1 MNLDLDGKR
10 ALVAGAS
17 QGLGE
22 ACARQLAEQGAEVL
36 LLARSRDRLEVIAGS
51 LPNGNG
57 RRHAVIAVDAADR
70 GAVTAALQGEI
81 ERGGAVH
88 IWINNTGGPAPGPA
102 HAAEPEAYLRAFS
115 QHLVTAQ
122 AILGL
127 LLPGMREARYG
138 RILNVLSTS
147 VKQPIPNLGV
157 SNSIRAAMANWAK
170 TLAGELGPDG
180 ITVNN
185 VLPGLTRTPRLDGLI
200 SHLAAGSGRSQEQ
213 VADAMLAAIPARSFA
228 EPAEFAAAV
237 GFLAAPVGAYINGV
251 NLPVDGGSTA
261 SL

>member
-1 MNLDLDGKR
+1 MNLDLQGRR

-17 QGLGE
+17 QGIGE

-36 LLARSRDRLEVIAGS
+36 LLARSGDRLAAIVES
-51 LPNGNG
+51 LPNDGG
-57 RRHAVIAVDAADR
+57 RQHRVVAVDAADR
-70 GAVTAALQGEI
+70 VAVVSALQLELKQ
-81 ERGGAVH
+81 GGAVH
-88 IWINNTGGPAPGPA
+88 IWVNNTGGPAPGPA
-102 HAAEPEAYLRAFS
+102 HTADPDAYLQAFS

-170 TLAGELGPDG
+170 TLATELGPDG

-185 VLPGLTRTPRLDGLI
+185 VLPGLTRTPRLHGLI
-200 SHLAAGSGRSQEQ
+200 KHLAAGSGRSEQ
-213 VADAMLAAIPARSFA
+213 QVVDGMLASIPARRFA

-237 GFLAAPVGAYINGV
+237 GFLAAPTGAYINGI